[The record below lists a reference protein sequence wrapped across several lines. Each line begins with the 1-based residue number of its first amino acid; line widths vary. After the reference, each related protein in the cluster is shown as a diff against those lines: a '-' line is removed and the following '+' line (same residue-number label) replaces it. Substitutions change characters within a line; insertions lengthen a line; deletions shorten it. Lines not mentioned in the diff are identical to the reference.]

1 MKITPELKQE
11 VVAALMRDMTQRG
24 SKSQA
29 EYSRYIKHLLNIP
42 FDTAAFSTIKKE
54 DGRNA
59 IKETSWLKLAYHFR
73 LMHNDWQ
80 TAQTGTFKTIQT
92 ALELC
97 QDSGI
102 WMVLCDRA
110 GIGKTYAA
118 RSYAEEHKGSVFY
131 VDCSQHTTPASFI
144 AAVGR
149 QVGVPPQRTLDEQ
162 WGEIANVLILIDKPL
177 LILDEM
183 GDVDEKVLGYLKG
196 LYNKADNCSGTL
208 EVGFYGMG
216 ADNLK
221 QRLDNG
227 MLYKKRSYAEFWS
240 RFGDNIKKLD
250 FSPIHK
256 EALSEYREELTAI
269 IDANLP
275 KEIAGKRTKIIDTCF
290 KTGGVRA
297 VKKEIALELKIYNVT
312 QKKNEQLQ

>member
-11 VVAALMRDMTQRG
+11 VVAALERDMTQRG

-29 EYSRYIKHLLNIP
+29 DYSRYIKHLLNIP
-42 FDTAAFSTIKKE
+42 FDTSAFSTIKKV

-59 IKETSWLKLAYHFR
+59 IKETSWLKLVSHFG
-73 LMHNDWQ
+73 LMRNDWQ
-80 TAQTGTFKTIQT
+80 TAKTATFNTIQE

-97 QDSGI
+97 QEDGI
-102 WMVLCDRA
+102 WQVLCDRA

-118 RSYAEEHKGSVFY
+118 RAYAEAHKGVIFL
-131 VDCSQHTTPASFI
+131 DCTQHKTLVSFI
-144 AAVGR
+144 SGIGR
-149 QVGVPPQRTLDEQ
+149 QVGVPMQRTYTEQ
-162 WGEIANVLILIDKPL
+162 WEMITNTIILMDKPL

-183 GDVDEKVLGYLKG
+183 GDVDERVLGLLKG
-196 LYNKADNCSGTL
+196 LYNKADRGGFL

-216 ADNLK
+216 ADNLQ

-227 MLYKKRSYAEFWS
+227 RLYKKPAYAEFWS
-240 RFGDNIKKLD
+240 RIDNNITDLNFGKKPGE
-250 FSPIHK
+250 F
-256 EALSEYREELTAI
+256 EVEFREELTAI

-275 KEIAGKRTKIIDTCF
+275 KEIADKRAKIIDSCF

-297 VKKEIALELKIYNVT
+297 VKKQIPLQLKIYNKT
-312 QKKNEQLQ
+312 QLKNGQLQ